1 MFHLHKIL
9 VYPGF
14 GINRFLLY
22 IIDRFDSSNNNNS
35 ILILNNVKKNIHEA
49 NINHLTFLTE
59 KLSKT
64 IEQWPW
70 PLTLHMPLNVT
81 NSRCHANWAIW
92 MAI

>member
-1 MFHLHKIL
+1 ML
-9 VYPGF
+9 VVKVT
-14 GINRFLLY
+14 

-64 IEQWPW
+64 IEQ
-70 PLTLHMPLNVT
+70 
-81 NSRCHANWAIW
+81 
-92 MAI
+92 